1 MVTADDTPEPLTAQG
16 ILASTPTS
24 VINTS
29 VDGHAPKKWN
39 VAAPAA
45 IVSDCISDK

>member
-16 ILASTPTS
+16 MLASTPTL
-24 VINTS
+24 VINTLA
-29 VDGHAPKKWN
+29 DGRAPKKQK
-39 VAAPAA
+39 VAALAT